1 MLAPPSLA
9 LEVRVM
15 FFELY
20 VHDGQKPVK
29 RPMLSGDSSCY
40 LCLSFYIFRQHYV
53 HNHMRNEVGMWYKG

>member
-1 MLAPPSLA
+1 MLASPSLA

-20 VHDGQKPVK
+20 VHDGQAPVR

-40 LCLSFYIFRQHYV
+40 LCLSLYIFIYV
-53 HNHMRNEVGMWYKG
+53 ITTTKQDRTFIFGV